1 MIGEG
6 YQIMT
11 QECLWPEDQWQRS
24 CLECIWGQKTCT
36 LNGKEMVLHS
46 PEKSRG
52 EGSSKKWKVAELP
65 PLGEVSVLDVLVGL
79 SDEVQWLQEEVKQ
92 QGKWIFSAF

>member
-1 MIGEG
+1 
-6 YQIMT
+6 
-11 QECLWPEDQWQRS
+11 
-24 CLECIWGQKTCT
+24 
-36 LNGKEMVLHS
+36 MVLHS

-79 SDEVQWLQEEVKQ
+79 SDEVKWLLEEVKQ
-92 QGKWIFSAF
+92 QGECIFSMFDVLPGRLKEERIYPEQDPEGSN